1 MDLIKEI
8 FQTKIIL
15 LVVPGDTYNSSL
27 LKFIKKID
35 KRKICYVTI
44 NKGYTGLIEIFKK
57 NHINFKNFTY
67 VDCVTKTITDPK
79 KVPNCVFVPS
89 PNDLTEISLAITK
102 FIYTYSSVILIDSL
116 STLLVYHQPKKL
128 TSFIHSIVNRIRES
142 EAILILTISSRD
154 IKTELFKQVEVLV
167 DEVIKLKK

>member
-8 FQTKIIL
+8 FQTKVIL
-15 LVVPGDTYNSSL
+15 LVVPGDTYNNSL

-35 KRKICYVTI
+35 KRKICYITI
-44 NKGYTGLIEIFKK
+44 NKTYTGLIEVFKK

-79 KVPNCVFVPS
+79 KIPNCVFVPS

-102 FIYTYSSVILIDSL
+102 FIYSYSSVILIDSL
-116 STLLVYHQPKKL
+116 STLLVYHKPKKL
-128 TSFIHSIVNRIRES
+128 TSFIHSIANRIRES

-154 IKTELFKQVEVLV
+154 IKTELFKEVEVLV
-167 DEVIKLKK
+167 DEVVKLKK